1 MKKILLLVFL
11 FVSSFYVFAG
21 KVYKSSA
28 TASYYGK
35 DFHGKKTSNG
45 EVFNMNDLTCAHKSL
60 PFDTILRITNLSN
73 GKTVKV
79 RVNDRGPFVVGRE
92 IDLSTAAAK
101 KLDMMKAGT
110 AKVKIEIV
118 KMGPDTALSRQTAEK
133 AREIMAKKE
142 GSSKSSTS
150 GKKKTSS
157 NSKKKTTESKKAENE
172 VNNGD
177 NKGDSPT
184 SNKGDSPA
192 SGDTG
197 TNGDNPKADT
207 PDNGDTPAQ
216 PVYWDVQVGAFK
228 SKENARKRAKALSDA
243 GFSSIV
249 IQKTGE
255 IYRVAIKEVKSEDV
269 AELEGRLQEKGFSEY
284 TIRKRNVSKKTD

>member
-1 MKKILLLVFL
+1 MKKIFLLVFL
-11 FVSSFYVFAG
+11 FVSSFYVFAA

-60 PFDTILRITNLSN
+60 PFDTILRVTNLSN

-101 KLDMMKAGT
+101 KLDMMSTGT
-110 AKVKIEIV
+110 AKVKIEIL

-142 GSSKSSTS
+142 GTSKSSSS
-150 GKKKTSS
+150 GKKKTSSGQTSS
-157 NSKKKTTESKKAENE
+157 NSKKKTTESQKNDNE

-177 NKGDSPT
+177 NLKDATP
-184 SNKGDSPA
+184 N
-192 SGDTG
+192 
-197 TNGDNPKADT
+197 NGDNPE
-207 PDNGDTPAQ
+207 Q
-216 PVYWDVQVGAFK
+216 PVFWDVQVGAFK
-228 SKENARKRAKALSDA
+228 SKENARKRAKALSEA

-284 TIRKRNVSKKTD
+284 TIRKRNVSKKAD